1 VYFKFYTLFLTICQS
16 RKLFGLVKDM
26 VEGEDLPAACL
37 PAEAGQAGISVA
49 RRRLFCFLKN
59 HVG

>member
-37 PAEAGQAGISVA
+37 PAEAGQAGIPTA
-49 RRRLFCFLKN
+49 G
-59 HVG
+59 VGIFWFR